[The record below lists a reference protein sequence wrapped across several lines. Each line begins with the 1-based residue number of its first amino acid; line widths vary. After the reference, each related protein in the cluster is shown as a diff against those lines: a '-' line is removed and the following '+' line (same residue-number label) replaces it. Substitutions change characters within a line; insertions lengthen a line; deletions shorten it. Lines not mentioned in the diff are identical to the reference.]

1 MNKSL
6 PVASGKERSTG
17 KGQTRA
23 MIPGISTNA
32 EARLTGA
39 LDPRV
44 TDIAE
49 DSFAAR
55 DYTILDASDDE
66 AKRLGVQCT
75 GGGVTL
81 VVTDP
86 TRRLGDIR
94 VQSGGRDNTL
104 FFDNLAWGG
113 NCYATIRMLGSDTVM
128 LFNDIGDEFVSMQDI
143 YLRSNGQFVFWG
155 RGASAVGLSMEI
167 EGEGVGV
174 VIGDD
179 ALISNGVWI
188 RNHDMHAI
196 HDLRTGTRI
205 NRPPVQTV
213 LERHVWLGHDAMLL
227 AAERIGTGAIV
238 GTRALVKGTV
248 PPRVVVAGTPARVI
262 REGVSWG
269 RSNNG
274 MIAAERI
281 SIGLPEL
288 PEA

>member
-1 MNKSL
+1 
-6 PVASGKERSTG
+6 
-17 KGQTRA
+17 

-32 EARLTGA
+32 EARLAGV

-44 TDIAE
+44 SDIAE
-49 DSFAAR
+49 DSYTAR
-55 DYTILDASDDE
+55 DYTIMGATDE
-66 AKRLGVQCT
+66 EARRLGVQAI
-75 GGGVTL
+75 GGGLTL

-86 TRRLGDIR
+86 TRKLGDIR
-94 VQSGGRDNTL
+94 VQSNGHDNTL
-104 FFDNLAWGG
+104 FFDNVTWGG
-113 NCYATIRMLGSDTVM
+113 NCHASIRMLGSDTVM
-128 LFNDIGDEFVSMQDI
+128 LFNDIGQEYVAMPDI
-143 YLRSNGQFVFWG
+143 YLRSDGQFVFWG

-167 EGEGVGV
+167 EGEGSGV

-196 HDLRTGTRI
+196 HNLRTGARI

-227 AAERIGTGAIV
+227 NVERIGMGAIV
-238 GTRALVKGTV
+238 GTRSLVKGTV

-269 RSNNG
+269 RSNDG
-274 MIAAERI
+274 MTAAERM

-288 PEA
+288 PED

>member
-1 MNKSL
+1 
-6 PVASGKERSTG
+6 
-17 KGQTRA
+17 
-23 MIPGISTNA
+23 MIPAISTSA
-32 EARLTGA
+32 EARLAGV

-44 TDIAE
+44 TDITEA
-49 DSFAAR
+49 SFTAR

-66 AKRLGVQCT
+66 ARRLGVHAI
-75 GGGVTL
+75 GSGLTL

-86 TRRLGDIR
+86 NRRLGNIR

-104 FFDNLAWGG
+104 FFDNVTWGG
-113 NCYATIRMLGSDTVM
+113 NCHASIRILGSDTVM
-128 LFNDIGDEFVSMQDI
+128 LFNDIGDEYVAMPDI
-143 YLRSNGQFVFWG
+143 YLRSNSQYVFWG

-167 EGEGVGV
+167 EGEGAGV
-174 VIGDD
+174 TIGDD

-196 HDLRTGTRI
+196 HDLRSGARI
-205 NRPPVQTV
+205 NRAPTQTV
-213 LERHVWLGHDAMLL
+213 IERHVWLGHDAMLL
-227 AAERIGTGAIV
+227 NAERIGMGAIV

-269 RSNNG
+269 RSNDG
-274 MIAAERI
+274 MTAAERET
-281 SIGLPEL
+281 IGLPAE

>member
-1 MNKSL
+1 
-6 PVASGKERSTG
+6 
-17 KGQTRA
+17 

-32 EARLTGA
+32 EVRLTGV

-44 TDIAE
+44 TDVTE
-49 DSFAAR
+49 ETFATR
-55 DYTILDASDDE
+55 DYTILDAADAE
-66 AKRLGVQCT
+66 AKRLGVQCVSE
-75 GGGVTL
+75 GVTL
-81 VVTDP
+81 IVTDP

-94 VQSGGRDNTL
+94 VQSTGRDNTL

-113 NCYATIRMLGSDTVM
+113 NCYATIRLLGSDTVM
-128 LFNDIGDEFVSMQDI
+128 LFNDIGDEYVAMQDI
-143 YLRSNGQFVFWG
+143 YLRSNSQFVFWG
-155 RGASAVGLSMEI
+155 RGASAVGICMEI
-167 EGEGVGV
+167 EGEGLGV

-179 ALISNGVWI
+179 ALISNGVWL

-196 HDLRTGTRI
+196 HDLRSGARI

-227 AAERIGTGAIV
+227 AAERIGMGAIV

-269 RSNNG
+269 RSNSG
-274 MIAAERI
+274 MTAAERA
-281 SIGLPEL
+281 SIGLPAL
-288 PEA
+288 PES